1 MATVRH
7 PFKGKP
13 TLRWTTPTAGVHSAW
28 VERGAQ
34 YRAGREYTV
43 QENLAVIRPS
53 FNDAVMLDERL
64 GWVVARN
71 SFDEVREF
79 SSFDDAKAYVE
90 SLFAL
95 EYGS

>member
-1 MATVRH
+1 MATIRH

-13 TLRWTTPTAGVHSAW
+13 TLHWVTPTAGVHTAI

-34 YRAGREYTV
+34 YRKGMEYIV

-95 EYGS
+95 EYGT

>member
-7 PFKGKP
+7 PFKGKAV
-13 TLRWTTPTAGVHSAW
+13 LCWTIPTAGVHVAV
-28 VERGAQ
+28 VERNAK
-34 YRAGREYTV
+34 YHTSKSYTV
-43 QENLAVIRPS
+43 QEGLAVIRPA

-64 GWVVARN
+64 GWVVSRN

-95 EYGS
+95 EYGT